1 MQNIITHSQSNQI
14 TQLPFL
20 AGSNELTPGQN
31 LESYMHTVRNI
42 QKLSAEE
49 ERELAEKLFYQEDV
63 TAARQ
68 LILSSLRY
76 VVPIARTFNGYGLP
90 LGDIIQEGNIG
101 LMKAVKRFNPEEKV
115 RLMTFAVHWIRAEIN
130 EYVIKNWRIVKTATT
145 KAQRKLFF
153 KLRSSK
159 KSLEWFGDKDADRV
173 AEELGVTR
181 KDVLEMEMRLYG
193 KDLPVDMQSD
203 DDNEN
208 TTFPILISQEA
219 DPETALVQKDHAE
232 HELNRMKNA
241 LSMLDKRSQD
251 ILQKRWLS
259 EDKVGLKALSEE
271 HGVSMERIRQVEQ
284 QALGKL
290 KNLLIA

>member
-1 MQNIITHSQSNQI
+1 MKNT
-14 TQLPFL
+14 TAAPVL
-20 AGSNELTPGQN
+20 AQAGFDLVPGKN
-31 LESYMHTVRNI
+31 LESYFQTIKNI
-42 QKLSAEE
+42 QQLTAEE
-49 ERELAEKLFYQEDV
+49 ERALAEKFYYQKDV
-63 TAARQ
+63 EAARQ

-76 VVPIARTFNGYGLP
+76 VVPIARSFNGYGLA

-130 EYVIKNWRIVKTATT
+130 EFVIKNWRIVKTATT

-159 KSLEWFGDKDADRV
+159 KSLEWFGDQDADRV

-193 KDLPVDMQSD
+193 KDLPVDMSAD
-203 DDNEN
+203 DDEN
-208 TTFPILISQEA
+208 TTFPILISQDA
-219 DPETALVQKDHAE
+219 DPEMALVQQDQADFE
-232 HELNRMKNA
+232 MTRMRNA
-241 LSMLDKRSQD
+241 LATLDARSQD
-251 ILQKRWLS
+251 ILQKRWLTD
-259 EDKVGLKALSEE
+259 DKVGLKALSEE

-284 QALGKL
+284 QALNKL
-290 KNLLIA
+290 KNQLMA